1 MKILGEKQVKKGTDG
16 QSSFH
21 RAWEALFPYLLYYL
35 AFNAAYLIM
44 AFAYQA
50 AATYM
55 GVGDGQFMAEHAAAV
70 SGVAE
75 GICRLFAILPL
86 LSMLKRELLWRR
98 ESRGPGA
105 AKEAG
110 AGAET
115 GGRMEAGRWVKTGIF
130 TVVFAVCASLGLNV
144 LFALTGFAEA
154 SAAYQEVAKRQYGV
168 AFGVGLLLYGVVSPL
183 AEEVVFRGVIYNRM
197 RRLFG
202 RAVGIVAS
210 GLLFGVMHGNLVQ
223 GVYGACMGMLMAY
236 VYERQDSFFWPVL
249 FHAAANLTVYG
260 TAYAAGLQ
268 EALFTP
274 AGCVGLLAVAVL
286 CVGWR
291 EVTEKR

>member
-1 MKILGEKQVKKGTDG
+1 MKILREKQVKKGTDG

-50 AATYM
+50 AMTYM
-55 GVGDGQFMAEHAAAV
+55 GGGDGQFMTEYAATI

-75 GICRLFAILPL
+75 GICRLLAILPL
-86 LSMLKRELLWRR
+86 LPMLKRELFWRKESR
-98 ESRGPGA
+98 ESGA

-110 AGAET
+110 AGSEAGGGAET
-115 GGRMEAGRWVKTGIF
+115 CKWIKTGIF
-130 TVVFAVCASLGLNV
+130 TVIFAICASLGLNV

-154 SAAYQEVAKRQYGV
+154 SAAYQKVAGRQYGV
-168 AFGVGLLLYGVVSPL
+168 AFGVGLLLYGVISPL

-291 EVTEKR
+291 EKMKF